1 MYKFNLNIAKIL
13 FKLCTALTLTYCSDG
28 GRSKNLGG
36 YIDKVKA
43 GFFCFEK
50 FLSILSDLHLTRE
63 TGCLHQ
69 KFPNFFGG
77 EN

>member
-1 MYKFNLNIAKIL
+1 M
-13 FKLCTALTLTYCSDG
+13 KLCTALTLTYCSDG

-50 FLSILSDLHLTRE
+50 FLSILSDLHFTRE
-63 TGCLHQ
+63 TGVLAS
-69 KFPNFFGG
+69 KIFKLFWR
-77 EN
+77 